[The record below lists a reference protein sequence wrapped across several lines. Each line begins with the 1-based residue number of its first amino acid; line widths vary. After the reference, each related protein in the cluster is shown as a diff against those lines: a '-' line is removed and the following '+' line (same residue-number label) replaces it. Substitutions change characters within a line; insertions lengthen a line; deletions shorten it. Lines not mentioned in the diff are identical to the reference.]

1 MSGFTPSPEQRAI
14 LDHPLDV
21 PLRVAA
27 GAGTGKTTTIALR
40 LAVAVESGEVAPEE
54 ALGLTFTNK
63 AADELADRLHVL
75 LPEQTVEG
83 RYVEVS
89 TYHGFAWSILSEFGA
104 YAGVERES
112 RIIGPG
118 FVRQLVLESLQ
129 TATELDHVDLT
140 SLPHRTSDVARLASG
155 LTSSLVTPDALEAAA
170 PPEPDDVWAKRLEL
184 LRLVRSYRL
193 RKRELGVV
201 DYSDLITTALD
212 IVTRHTHVT
221 ARIRNR
227 YRIVLLDEYQDTDA
241 GQRKLLQAVFGEGF
255 PVTAVGDVDQT
266 IYEWRGASPANFD
279 AFPHH
284 FPDEAGDEAT
294 TLPLSL
300 NRRSGTRILELA
312 NAIRTEIHGDP
323 PADPLRATPEAPAGS
338 LRLAYHNDART
349 EALGIAEEIVRLHGE
364 EGVPWSS
371 MAVLFRTNGRIPVV
385 RAALEQLDV
394 PHEVASLGGLLSV
407 PDVAD
412 LHAWLT
418 VLADPEAS
426 ASLARLLLGP
436 RYRLG
441 IGDLAPLA
449 RWAKDRGRLTDEVEL
464 AWPLLEAIDRLDD
477 VDGVGHG
484 AATRLRAFRAE
495 YGMLLAAAQSLSLV
509 ELCRR
514 ILDTTDTWTEIDGRQ
529 PAAALSARL
538 NLFRFLDLAEEWSP
552 LEGRPSLGAFLGYL
566 DTLEDE
572 ASSDEL
578 DTASAGSAE
587 AVSLLTVH
595 RAKGLEWDT
604 VFLPGLTRPGFPTR
618 SRGFD
623 DPFRAPTS
631 VPYELRADAAYL
643 PHLSGAKEDRD
654 VLRHRHMVQELRTA
668 YVAVTRARNRL
679 YLSGSH
685 HWGQKTAQPP
695 SIIFELGRAV
705 DGAVLDVFEEP
716 GEAPASVVLV
726 AADPAPDPV
735 FPDGW
740 LEAMRAV
747 AGADRTTRGAIVRS
761 LREHVG
767 VTEASYDAA
776 MEQFRF
782 ELAGLPDPPERADE
796 QKLTSVSVTG
806 LVTMAQCARRYFW
819 SEIDRLP
826 RRPTSASRRGT
837 EVHRRIELHHRG
849 QIPLD
854 DLADVDYDFTPLE
867 GGAGESAAGA
877 VSDAMATFHASEYA
891 ERRPLFVE
899 TPIDISLPSGR
910 ARGRIDA
917 VYATDDGWEIVDFKS
932 GRRHDDPARHVQL
945 DAYAVAATDG
955 ALGPAPDRLDLSFVF
970 LGGGELTVDTVHAT
984 PAHVAAARER
994 LDGLLR
1000 QIAAGGTDRTAFPV
1014 TAGPHCRG
1022 CDFLPHCDA
1031 GQRHVAGT

>member
-1 MSGFTPSPEQRAI
+1 MSGITPTPEQRAI
-14 LDHPLDV
+14 LDHPLDM

-27 GAGTGKTTTIALR
+27 GAGTGKTTTIAMRLA
-40 LAVAVESGEVAPEE
+40 LAVAGGEVSPEE

-63 AADELADRLHVL
+63 AAEELADKLHRM
-75 LPEQTVEG
+75 LPEQTAEG
-83 RYVEVS
+83 RHVEVS

-118 FVRQLVLESLQ
+118 FVRQLVLETLL
-129 TATELDHVDLT
+129 TATDLDHVDLT
-140 SLPHRTSDVARLASG
+140 ALGHRTSDVAALASG
-155 LTSSLVTPDALEAAA
+155 MTSSLVTPDTLEAAA
-170 PPEPDDVWAKRLEL
+170 PPEPDEVWAKRLEL

-201 DYSDLITTALD
+201 DYSDLITTALE
-212 IVTRHTHVT
+212 IVTRHPTVT
-221 ARIRNR
+221 SRIRNR

-241 GQRKLLQAVFGEGF
+241 GQRTLLQAVFGSGF

-266 IYEWRGASPANFD
+266 IYEWRGASPANFE

-300 NRRSGTRILELA
+300 NRRSGTRILDLA
-312 NAIRTEIHGDP
+312 NAIRTEIHGEP
-323 PADPLRATPEAPAGS
+323 PADPLRATPDATPGS
-338 LRLAYHNDART
+338 LRLAYHNDARA
-349 EALGIAEEIVRLHGE
+349 EALGIAEEIVRLHDE
-364 EGVPWSS
+364 EDVPWSS
-371 MAVLFRTNGRIPVV
+371 IAVLFRTNGRIPVV

-426 ASLARLLLGP
+426 ASLARLLLGA

-449 RWAKDRGRLTDEVEL
+449 RWAKERGRLADEVEL
-464 AWPLLEAIDRLDD
+464 AWPLLEAIDRLDEVED
-477 VDGVGHG
+477 VGDV

-495 YGMLLAAAQSLSLV
+495 YGMLLASAQSLSLV

-578 DTASAGSAE
+578 DTASAGSAD

-604 VFLPGLTRPGFPTR
+604 VFLPGLTKPGFPTQ

-623 DPFRAPTS
+623 NPFRAATS
-631 VPYELRADAAYL
+631 GPYELRADAAYL
-643 PHLSGAKEDRD
+643 PALSGTGDDRD
-654 VLRHRHMVQELRTA
+654 VLRQRHQVQELRTA

-695 SIIFELGRAV
+695 SIIFELGRGV

-716 GEAPASVVLV
+716 AEAPASMVLV
-726 AADPAPDPV
+726 TADPAPDPV
-735 FPDGW
+735 FPRGW
-740 LEAMRAV
+740 LEAMRDI
-747 AGADRTTRGAIVRS
+747 AGADVATTRSAAVGS
-761 LREHVG
+761 LREQTG
-767 VTEASYDAA
+767 VTGPAYDAA

-782 ELAGLPDPPERADE
+782 ELAGLPDPPEAGDE
-796 QKLTSVSVTG
+796 HGLTTVSVTG
-806 LVTMAQCARRYFW
+806 LVTMAQCARRFFW

-826 RRPTSASRRGT
+826 RRPSHASRRGT

-854 DLADVDYDFTPLE
+854 DLDDVAYDVTPID
-867 GGAGESAAGA
+867 GDGDAAAVA

-891 ERRPLFVE
+891 ARTPLFIE
-899 TPIDISLPSGR
+899 TPIDLALPSGR

-917 VYATDDGWEIVDFKS
+917 VYATEDGWEIVDFKS
-932 GRRHDDPARHVQL
+932 GRRHEDPARDVQL
-945 DAYAVAATDG
+945 DAYAVAADDG
-955 ALGPAPDRLDLSFVF
+955 ALGPAPERLDLSFVF
-970 LGGGELTVDTVHAT
+970 LGGDQLAVDTVHAS
-984 PAHVAAARER
+984 PAHIAAARER
-994 LDGLLR
+994 LDALLGR
-1000 QIAAGGTDRTAFPV
+1000 IAAGGTDRTAFPT
-1014 TAGPHCRG
+1014 TAGPQCRS
-1022 CDFLPHCDA
+1022 CDFLPHCEA
-1031 GQRHVAGT
+1031 GQRQVAGG